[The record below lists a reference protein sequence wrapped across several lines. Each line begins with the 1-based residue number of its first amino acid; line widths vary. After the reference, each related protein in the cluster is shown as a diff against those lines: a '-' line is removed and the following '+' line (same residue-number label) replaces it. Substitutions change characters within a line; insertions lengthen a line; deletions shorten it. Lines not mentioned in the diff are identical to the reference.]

1 MTAGWIIDQYMLDL
15 SSERGCGSIAEAVR
29 RAGMD
34 VHVVASEAHL
44 SSEMALPEWGNRCTV
59 LYGSFR
65 FVRRVERQLKASARP
80 PLLPGAFA
88 RVETLSY
95 AAFGAHLGDLL
106 LNDDF
111 VILPFGEF
119 RRRRMGG
126 WGGRCFLRPDAVT
139 KSFAGMVVTE
149 ADFDHEMNSLE
160 KLQHV
165 MPEDLVVAAAARD
178 IRRETRFLVVDGEV
192 VSGSTYGWSGNGDIG
207 LPIDDASI
215 ALAREVASRGWQPDR
230 AYTCDVALVEAAGD
244 LKARL
249 IELNSFSCAGLYGCD
264 LDAVVA
270 AVSAAAQDEWEQC
283 GGLV

>member
-15 SSERGCGSIAEAVR
+15 SSDRGCGSIAEAVS

-34 VHVVASEAHL
+34 VHVVCSGATL
-44 SSEMALPEWGNRCTV
+44 PREMELPEWSGRCVV

-65 FVRRVERQLKASARP
+65 FVRRVERQLKDAGRQ

-88 RVETLSY
+88 NVGPLSY
-95 AAFGAHLGDLL
+95 SAFGSHLGDLL

-119 RRRRMGG
+119 RRRRLGR
-126 WGGRCFLRPDAVT
+126 WGGKCFVRPDAVT
-139 KSFAGMVVTE
+139 KSFTGMVVNQD
-149 ADFDHEMNSLE
+149 DFDHEMNALA

-165 MPEDLVVAAAARD
+165 MPEELVVAAAARD
-178 IRRETRFLVVDGEV
+178 IRRETRFVIVDGKV
-192 VSGSTYGWSGNGDIG
+192 VSGSTYGWNGNGDIG
-207 LPIDDASI
+207 LPIDDASV

-230 AYTCDVALVEAAGD
+230 AYTCDIALVEDAGD

-270 AVSAAAQDEWEQC
+270 AVSAAARDEWEQC
-283 GGLV
+283 GGVV

>member
-1 MTAGWIIDQYMLDL
+1 MKAGWIVDRYMLDL
-15 SSERGCGSIAEAVR
+15 AAERGCGSIADAVL
-29 RAGMD
+29 RAGME
-34 VHVVASEAHL
+34 VHVVTSDGHM
-44 SSEMALPEWGNRCTV
+44 SRDMTLPAWDGRCVV

-65 FVRRVERQLKASARP
+65 FVRRVERQLKASGRP
-80 PLLPGAFA
+80 ALLPGAFA
-88 RVETLSY
+88 RVENLSY
-95 AAFGAHLGDLL
+95 STFGAHLGDVL

-119 RRRRMGG
+119 RRRRLRG

-149 ADFDHEMNSLE
+149 GDFDHEMNSLE
-160 KLQHV
+160 KLQLV

-178 IRRETRFLVVDGEV
+178 IRRETRFVVVDGEV
-192 VSGSTYGWSGNGDIG
+192 VSGSTYGWNGSDDIG
-207 LPIDDASI
+207 LPIDKASA
-215 ALAREVASRGWQPDR
+215 ALARDVASRAWQPDR
-230 AYTCDVALVEAAGD
+230 AYTCDIALFEDDVD

-270 AVSAAAQDEWEQC
+270 AVSDAAEDEWEQC

>member
-1 MTAGWIIDQYMLDL
+1 MNAGWIVDQYMLDL
-15 SSERGCGSIAEAVR
+15 AAERGCGSIAEAVL

-34 VHVVASEAHL
+34 VHVVTSEGHM
-44 SSEMALPEWGNRCTV
+44 SREIELPAWDGRCVV

-65 FVRRVERQLKASARP
+65 FVRRVERQLKAACRP

-88 RVETLSY
+88 RVENLSY
-95 AAFGAHLGDLL
+95 STFGAHLGDIL

-119 RRRRMGG
+119 RRRRMRG

-139 KSFAGMVVTE
+139 KSFAGMVVAE
-149 ADFDHEMNSLE
+149 ADFEHEMNSLQ

-165 MPEDLVVAAAARD
+165 MPEDLVVAASARD
-178 IRRETRFLVVDGEV
+178 IRRETRFVIVDGEV
-192 VSGSTYGWSGNGDIG
+192 VSGSTYGWNGNGDIG
-207 LPIDDASI
+207 LPVDEESF
-215 ALAREVASRGWQPDR
+215 ALARDVAARGWQPDR
-230 AYTCDVALVEAAGD
+230 AYTCDIALVEDAGE

-249 IELNSFSCAGLYGCD
+249 IELNSFSCAGLYACD
-264 LDAVVA
+264 LDRVVT

-283 GGLV
+283 GGVV

>member
-1 MTAGWIIDQYMLDL
+1 MAAGWIVDQYMLDL
-15 SSERGCGSIAEAVR
+15 AAERGCGSIADAVL
-29 RAGMD
+29 RAGME
-34 VHVVASEAHL
+34 VHVATSDGHM
-44 SSEMALPEWGNRCTV
+44 SREMALPAWNERCVV

-65 FVRRVERQLKASARP
+65 FVRRVERQLKASGGHA
-80 PLLPGAFA
+80 LLPGAFA
-88 RVETLSY
+88 RVENLSY
-95 AAFGAHLGDLL
+95 SAFGAHLGDVL

-119 RRRRMGG
+119 RRRRLRD

-139 KSFAGMVVTE
+139 KSFPGMVVAE

-165 MPEDLVVAAAARD
+165 MPEDLVVASSGRN
-178 IRRETRFLVVDGEV
+178 ILRETRFVVVDGEV
-192 VSGSTYGWSGNGDIG
+192 VSGSTYGWNGSGDIG
-207 LPIDDASI
+207 LPIDEASA
-215 ALAREVASRGWQPDR
+215 ALARNVACRTWQPDR
-230 AYTCDVALVEAAGD
+230 AYTCDVALIEHEGD

-264 LDAVVA
+264 LDKVVA
-270 AVSAAAQDEWEQC
+270 AVSDAAVDEWNQC

>member
-29 RAGMD
+29 RAGID
-34 VHVVASEAHL
+34 IHVIASDGHM
-44 SSEMALPEWGNRCTV
+44 SHEMVPPAWDGRCAV

-65 FVRRVERQLKASARP
+65 FVRRVERQLKAAGRP
-80 PLLPGAFA
+80 SLLPGAFA
-88 RVETLSY
+88 RVENLSY
-95 AAFGAHLGDLL
+95 STFGAHLGDLL

-139 KSFAGMVVTE
+139 KSFAGMVVSE

-165 MPEDLVVAAAARD
+165 MPEDLVVAASARN
-178 IRRETRFLVVDGEV
+178 IRRETRFVVVDGEV
-192 VSGSTYGWSGNGDIG
+192 VSGSTYGWNGNGDIG

-283 GGLV
+283 GRLV